1 MPAALAAAETF
12 GAGGGDLLCA
22 LVAGNEVSTRLGM
35 AAGGRFHARGFHPT
49 GVCGVFGA
57 TAAVARVRDLTAEQ
71 TTHALGIAGSMA
83 SGLLEFLADGAKTK
97 PLHPG
102 FAAQAALT
110 AARLAAHGA
119 SGPRSVLDGERGFFA
134 AYLHGEDTG
143 LAVQLADLG
152 ERFET
157 PRIAYKPYPACH
169 YVHAPL
175 DALAALVEREG
186 LAAEDVESIT
196 AFSDATGVALVLEP
210 AVDKLRPRT
219 VYDAKFSL
227 PFCLASLLVHGSLD
241 VTSFTEAAIADP
253 AVLEMATR
261 VSGEEH
267 AYARSP
273 DAFPGGVRVRTR
285 DGRTFEHELRHQRGG
300 AEFPMGTH
308 DIVEKYRVNAGQ
320 ALAGAGVAELEEAV
334 RGLDGLHSLDAF
346 RVLSTARTPTDALV

>member
-1 MPAALAAAETF
+1 A
-12 GAGGGDLLCA
+12 DLLCA

-57 TAAVARVRDLTAEQ
+57 TAAAARIRGLSAEQ

-134 AYLHGEDTG
+134 AYLHGEETS
-143 LAVQLADLG
+143 LAAQVADLG

-169 YVHAPL
+169 YVHASL
-175 DALAALVEREG
+175 DSLAALVEREG
-186 LAAEDVESIT
+186 LVATDVASIT
-196 AFSDATGVALVLEP
+196 AFTDATGLALVLEP
-210 AVDKLRPRT
+210 AADKLRPRT

-227 PFCLASLLVHGSLD
+227 PFCLASLLVHGSVD
-241 VTSFTEAAIADP
+241 VTSFTDAAIADP
-253 AVLEMATR
+253 AVLELATL
-261 VSGEEH
+261 VSGEQR
-267 AYARSP
+267 AYALSP

-285 DGRTFEHELRHQRGG
+285 DGRTLEHELRHQRGG
-300 AEFPMGTH
+300 AEFPMSTH

-320 ALAGAGVAELEEAV
+320 ALAGADVIELEDAV
-334 RGLDGLHSLDAF
+334 LGLDGLESLNAF
-346 RVLSTARTPTDALV
+346 HVLAGARTSADALV